1 MRPSEP
7 VSQLRPARRRTSS
20 IFQRVYFLSV
30 ELVCFLAIFSFIA
43 SAQNRAATRSAKSP
57 ASSSANHPDSNLD
70 VLADPPGL
78 RYQGVPAEIPQ
89 DQGAAG
95 LRLELLRLGTTA
107 RLMQVVAHPDD
118 EDGGMLTLEARGRG
132 VSTLLMTLNRGEG
145 GQNKIGSNLSDV
157 LGVLRAEELLASDQ
171 YYGVQE
177 RFSRVADFGFSK
189 SADETFAKWGGHD
202 AALGDMV
209 RVIRTFRPDVLVAR
223 FSGTERDGHGHH
235 QASSILAKEAFR
247 AAADAKR
254 FPEQI
259 AQGLKPWQA
268 KKFYIGNVCA
278 FGAQTCP
285 DADWTLKL
293 NTGERSAELGMSY
306 VQFAMQGLRHQMS
319 QGAANWTVDVGDR
332 FTFYRLVDSVLPS
345 KVTRDGHEQSFFD
358 GIDTTWLGLAA
369 QLGTERNKVPRLAR
383 ELTEITKDVA
393 EAAEDTHGNDGSKAT
408 ASLMKVVAELN
419 RASREINAS
428 TLSAAA
434 KLDLLTR
441 IVEKQQEAEAAL
453 NLALGVNLSAE
464 VYSEDQP
471 EGHAPKEAD
480 ALTAV
485 SPGQEFVV
493 AVTFHNGS
501 KQALVIDHIKLEV
514 PAGWNTISGK
524 TRPESVEA
532 GEDLHVNFR
541 LRVPKTAA
549 DTRPYWHRD
558 NPETEAVN
566 HIDDEKYAT
575 LPFPPPAMRA
585 RVEYSLDK
593 ASAGKTRNGITSVV
607 VTPFVDDGGK
617 QRARPLAIVP
627 AFSVM
632 LEPGTQVISTHS
644 GSESTVAVGVS
655 SNLLRAM
662 RGVLKLEL
670 PEGWRSEPEQ
680 FAAELKKRGEKQDF
694 QFKVFTTGLQEGRA
708 TVRAVFESEGEKY
721 SEGYTLVTRED
732 LGSFYYYQPARQ
744 RVSIVDAQ
752 APHDLKV
759 GYIMGAGDDIPTV
772 LKQVGMDV
780 TLIPAEKIADEDLTK
795 YGTIVLGIR
804 AYDTQ
809 KEVVTNN
816 QKLLDFVFAGRTLV
830 VQYNAGLAD
839 FNAGKFTPYP
849 AELSRARVSVEEAPV
864 EVLTPE
870 DSIFHSPNTI
880 TARDF
885 DGWVQERGLYF
896 MDKWDEHFTPLL
908 SCHDPGEAA
917 QKGGLLRAQYGKGTY
932 IYTGYAFFRQ
942 LPAGVPGAVR
952 LYVNLLSAK
961 SNN

>member
-1 MRPSEP
+1 
-7 VSQLRPARRRTSS
+7 VSHSGTLSLLRPDRRRAS
-20 IFQRVYFLSV
+20 FLLQRLPSFGLKSV
-30 ELVCFLAIFSFIA
+30 CCAAIFSLLA
-43 SAQNRAATRSAKSP
+43 PGQSSPNKP
-57 ASSSANHPDSNLD
+57 ASRLAKPAPIFSSGNPTSNLD

-89 DQGAAG
+89 DEGMAG
-95 LRLELLRLGTTA
+95 LRRELLRLGTTA

-189 SADETFAKWGGHD
+189 NPEETFQKWGGH
-202 AALGDMV
+202 ATALADMV

-247 AAADAKR
+247 AAADPKQ

-259 AQGLKPWQA
+259 AQGLEAWQA
-268 KKFYIGNVCA
+268 KKFYVGNVCG
-278 FGAQTCP
+278 FGAMTCP

-293 NTGERSAELGMSY
+293 NTGEKNADLGMGY

-319 QGAANWTVDVGDR
+319 QGAANWTMDPGDR
-332 FTFYRLVDSVLPS
+332 FTFYRLVDSVIPS
-345 KVTRDGHEQSFFD
+345 AVGKDGHEKSFFD
-358 GIDTTWLGLAA
+358 GIDITWPPLAA
-369 QLGTERNKVPRLAR
+369 RLGMEEQKVPKLKEQLAKIAR
-383 ELTEITKDVA
+383 EIAAAANAKDGDSTALMAVLR
-393 EAAEDTHGNDGSKAT
+393 DLDG
-408 ASLMKVVAELN
+408 
-419 RASREINAS
+419 I
-428 TLSAAA
+428 SAALERSGVKGA
-434 KLDLLTR
+434 GLSDLRQILA
-441 IVEKQQEAEAAL
+441 EKHQQAETAL
-453 NLALGVNLSAE
+453 NLTLGVNLTAYVSSDGLRE
-464 VYSEDQP
+464 V
-471 EGHAPKEAD
+471 HAPKEAD
-480 ALTAV
+480 AQTTV
-485 SPGQEFVV
+485 SPGQEFLV

-501 KQALVIDHIKLEV
+501 KLPLTIDHIKLDV

-524 TRPESVEA
+524 TRPEMVQA
-532 GEDLHVNFR
+532 GEDLHANFR
-541 LRVPKTAA
+541 LRVPKDTPY
-549 DTRPYWHRD
+549 TRPYWHRD

-575 LPFPPPAMRA
+575 LPFPPPALRA
-585 RVEYSLDK
+585 RMEYSLGGGGE
-593 ASAGKTRNGITSVV
+593 AKTRNGITSVV
-607 VTPFVDDGGK
+607 VTPFVDDAGK
-617 QRARPLAIVP
+617 PEARPLAIVP

-644 GSESTVAVGVS
+644 GSTSTVAVGVT
-655 SNLLRAM
+655 SNLPYDVK
-662 RGVLKLEL
+662 GVLRLEL
-670 PEGWRSEPEQ
+670 PPGWRSEPEQ
-680 FAAELKKRGEKQDF
+680 FAVELNRRGEKQDF
-694 QFKVFTTGLQEGRA
+694 HFKVLTTGLREERT
-708 TVRAVFESEGEKY
+708 TVRAVLESAGEKY

-744 RVSIVDAQ
+744 RVSVVDVQ

-772 LKQVGMDV
+772 LQQVGMDV
-780 TLIPAEKIADEDLTK
+780 TLIPAEMIASADLGK
-795 YGTIVLGIR
+795 YRTIVLGIR

-816 QKLLDFVFAGRTLV
+816 QKLLDFVSAGGTLV
-830 VQYNAGLAD
+830 VQYNASTGD
-839 FNAGKFTPYP
+839 FNAGKFTPYS
-849 AELSRARVSVEEAPV
+849 AELSRARVSVEEAAVDILAPD
-864 EVLTPE
+864 
-870 DSIFHSPNTI
+870 DSVFHYPNTI

-885 DGWVQERGLYF
+885 DRWVQERGLYF
-896 MDKWDEHFTPLL
+896 MDKWDEHFKPLL
-908 SCHDPGEAA
+908 SCHDPGEDA

-932 IYTGYAFFRQ
+932 IYAGYAFFRQ

-952 LYVNLLSAK
+952 LYVNLLSAGYGK
-961 SNN
+961 Q